1 MLNHTCSVSL
11 LLFLIRILP
20 LLDSLYTYK
29 FSRLN
34 ASEATTSVL
43 FVVLNP
49 KQKTAVPEVNVEP
62 IVINPD
68 FIPVSII

>member
-1 MLNHTCSVSL
+1 M
-11 LLFLIRILP
+11 
-20 LLDSLYTYK
+20 
-29 FSRLN
+29 LN

-49 KQKTAVPEVNVEP
+49 KQKTALPEVNVEP

-68 FIPVSII
+68 LIPVSII